1 MKEIVRYS
9 TLLIVILVSVVIYY
23 TLKKWKTVPKIESKK
38 AEWYFKL
45 MPVVLLAAGLYLIL
59 MPAQLS
65 VLAMWKR
72 ICILAILWPVAYI
85 DLKEHLIPNVYL
97 ILALVMRGIILIPE
111 LCISPMD
118 AVAQFLSE
126 LIGCGILLAFCLLVR
141 IVSRKGLGMGDV
153 KLFSILPLF
162 LGALGGMRAMMY
174 SMVIIF
180 VQACFCLITKR
191 KGKKDVLPFAPS
203 IAGGV
208 WIIVILSGI

>member
-1 MKEIVRYS
+1 
-9 TLLIVILVSVVIYY
+9 
-23 TLKKWKTVPKIESKK
+23 
-38 AEWYFKL
+38 
-45 MPVVLLAAGLYLIL
+45 
-59 MPAQLS
+59 
-65 VLAMWKR
+65 
-72 ICILAILWPVAYI
+72 
-85 DLKEHLIPNVYL
+85 
-97 ILALVMRGIILIPE
+97 MRGIILIPE

-203 IAGGV
+203 IAGEYG
-208 WIIVILSGI
+208 LS